1 MIIHRTHLETG
12 KRRKILDYVQNVGF
26 QTFDK
31 SSVSM
36 YSEGSDPTIFF
47 ESICSDAVILREL
60 ISSLSE
66 FVDDPDPE
74 LGPVVGAIKCSL
86 SLS

>member
-1 MIIHRTHLETG
+1 
-12 KRRKILDYVQNVGF
+12 
-26 QTFDK
+26 
-31 SSVSM
+31 M